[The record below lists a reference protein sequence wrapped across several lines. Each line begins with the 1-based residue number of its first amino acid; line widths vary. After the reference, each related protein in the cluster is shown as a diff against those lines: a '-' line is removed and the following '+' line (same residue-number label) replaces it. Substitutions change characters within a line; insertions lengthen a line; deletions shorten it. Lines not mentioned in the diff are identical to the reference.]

1 MSAAEMH
8 KCPCDA
14 CGKNLK
20 FPVDY
25 AGMQIACPHCGQA
38 TFLKKP
44 EANPAR
50 SIAPPLMAG
59 AGRSTAS
66 PPPRSQAA
74 PTTED
79 PLAGAAPG
87 AWEAGSPSKESEE
100 PDPFSCEFCGVAM
113 EPAEKVCVECGERR
127 PTVRDWNYTMIFRV
141 SAGVLIGLGLIVI
154 VLQWTTTSKPFGL
167 REHARHA
174 VLTAMGLREEKAK
187 PAPSAPPVGTNAP
200 AAQPAAKVDPDL
212 VLADHAMRPS
222 SENGAVYISGTV
234 KNVSRYRYLGIK
246 VKFDLKDAS
255 GSVIP
260 GATVS
265 AYTQTIEPGKQWE
278 FKALVLDPDA
288 AGYEP
293 ILPVEGYR

>member
-1 MSAAEMH
+1 
-8 KCPCDA
+8 
-14 CGKNLK
+14 
-20 FPVDY
+20 
-25 AGMQIACPHCGQA
+25 
-38 TFLKKP
+38 
-44 EANPAR
+44 
-50 SIAPPLMAG
+50 
-59 AGRSTAS
+59 
-66 PPPRSQAA
+66 
-74 PTTED
+74 
-79 PLAGAAPG
+79 
-87 AWEAGSPSKESEE
+87 
-100 PDPFSCEFCGVAM
+100 M